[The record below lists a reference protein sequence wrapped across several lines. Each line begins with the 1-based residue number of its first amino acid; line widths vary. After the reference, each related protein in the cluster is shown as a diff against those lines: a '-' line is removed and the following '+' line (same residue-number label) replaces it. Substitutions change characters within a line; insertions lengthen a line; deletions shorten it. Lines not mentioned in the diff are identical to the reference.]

1 VLKRFTTDPINV
13 SKTMFTALDL
23 VSIQTQTRVEG
34 HKVRRNKELTE
45 INHYDAE
52 NDEINVQTVYQW
64 QAETDEFLKMGDSNT
79 LDDIMFERGW
89 GRQKLEREL
98 FKRRIILAYLIKN
111 EISDY
116 VRVAATIQAF
126 INDPDTILALIA
138 KGQLLDSLEDLRE
151 MESVDIQV
159 DPEKEALVPRP
170 DPDDER
176 LQEANQILDKAED
189 QLFED
194 YRQMRLT
201 GLGVDEAL
209 EGMSAQPDTIEASP
223 ASADE
228 FDFGGSVDDEFEVT
242 DEDLEDLTTGDY
254 EDEELS
260 SSSAAWADS
269 GGGMGFEDDDSG
281 GAIWSDDG
289 GSEESSDGAAQSEPE
304 RELETEAETE
314 PETGSGSAADAD
326 GDTQVFGESEGETR
340 DAGGTGGESD
350 DEMESIFGGDE
361 AEDDVSL
368 FGEEDDE
375 SIFGD
380 SDEDEGDDDDESIF
394 GSGGGGE

>member
-1 VLKRFTTDPINV
+1 
-13 SKTMFTALDL
+13 
-23 VSIQTQTRVEG
+23 
-34 HKVRRNKELTE
+34 
-45 INHYDAE
+45 
-52 NDEINVQTVYQW
+52 
-64 QAETDEFLKMGDSNT
+64 MGDSNT

-98 FKRRIILAYLIKN
+98 FKRRIILSYLIKN

-138 KGQLLDSLEDLRE
+138 KGQLLESLEDLRE

-170 DPDDER
+170 EPDDER

-201 GLGVDEAL
+201 GLGVDDAL
-209 EGMSAQPDTIEASP
+209 DGMSTAPDTIEATP

-228 FDFGGSVDDEFEVT
+228 FEFGGSVDDEFEVT
-242 DEDLEDLTTGDY
+242 DEDLEDLTTGEYD
-254 EDEELS
+254 DEELS
-260 SSSAAWADS
+260 GGSAAWVDDDS
-269 GGGMGFEDDDSG
+269 IGFEDDSG
-281 GAIWSDDG
+281 GAIWSDDSG
-289 GSEESSDGAAQSEPE
+289 GGETETGSADSASEAAGTESSPSTDSSTEPV
-304 RELETEAETE
+304 AETE
-314 PETGSGSAADAD
+314 TETETQSGTATES
-326 GDTQVFGESEGETR
+326 GEEDTEIFAGEDEAEGAPAE
-340 DAGGTGGESD
+340 GGD

-361 AEDDVSL
+361 ADEDVSL
-368 FGEEDDE
+368 FDDE
-375 SIFGD
+375 DGDSIFGD
-380 SDEDEGDDDDESIF
+380 SDQDDEEDDDGEDTIF
-394 GSGGGGE
+394 GGGGA